1 MGISLSTVR
10 DRMTSGDDEQ
20 IGSGGADCAIRIR
33 VDRGGTLG
41 GGSAEPVKA
50 TKGTLY
56 RKVAADLRE
65 AIAAGEYGSGGK
77 LPPESALAERYGVS
91 RGTIRQA
98 LGSLRADGLVTSR
111 RGTRRVVLG
120 TTRVQSFAELVSFTS
135 WTRSLGEE
143 PGGRVE
149 RLERRPAD
157 AGEREQLRLEPGAE
171 VVLVLRVRTLS
182 GRPVMV
188 ERSLYPLWVGEL
200 VARIPPDAVSHT
212 EPLKEQGVVFA
223 DADHT
228 IDITAADADDARLL
242 GCEVGDALLRERRR
256 STDPL
261 GAPVEWSEDRYLP
274 GTVAFT
280 VHNSIAASALSR
292 HHRRSP

>member
-1 MGISLSTVR
+1 MQ
-10 DRMTSGDDEQ
+10 D
-20 IGSGGADCAIRIR
+20 
-33 VDRGGTLG
+33 
-41 GGSAEPVKA
+41 GSAEPA
-50 TKGTLY
+50 KGTLY

-65 AIAAGEYGSGGK
+65 AIAAGEYGSGGR
-77 LPPESALAERYGVS
+77 LPAESALAERYGVS

-98 LGSLRADGLVTSR
+98 LGALRADGLVTSR

-120 TTRVQSFAELVSFTS
+120 TARVQSFAELVSFTS
-135 WTRSLGEE
+135 WARSLGEE

-149 RLERRPAD
+149 RVERRPAD
-157 AGEREQLRLEPGAE
+157 AEEREQLRLEAGAQ

-200 VARIPPDAVSHT
+200 AAAIPPDAVSHT
-212 EPLKEQGVVFA
+212 EPLQEQGVVFA

-228 IDITAADADDARLL
+228 IDVTTADADDARLL
-242 GCEVGDALLRERRR
+242 DCPPGAPLLRERRR
-256 STDPL
+256 STDPA
-261 GAPVEWSEDRYLP
+261 GTPVEWSEDRYLP

-280 VHNSIAASALSR
+280 VHNSLAGSALSR
-292 HHRRSP
+292 RHGRTP

>member
-1 MGISLSTVR
+1 MQDGR
-10 DRMTSGDDEQ
+10 
-20 IGSGGADCAIRIR
+20 
-33 VDRGGTLG
+33 
-41 GGSAEPVKA
+41 AEPA
-50 TKGTLY
+50 KGTLY
-56 RKVAADLRE
+56 RKVAGDLRD
-65 AIAAGEYGSGGK
+65 AIAAGEYGSGGR
-77 LPPESALAERYGVS
+77 LPAEATLAERYGVS

-98 LGSLRADGLVTSR
+98 LASLRADGLVTSR

-120 TTRVQSFAELVSFTS
+120 TARMQSFAELVSFTN
-135 WTRSLGEE
+135 WARSLGEE

-149 RLERRPAD
+149 RVERRPAD
-157 AGEREQLRLEPGAE
+157 ARECEQLRMEPGGE

-212 EPLKEQGVVFA
+212 EPLQEQGVVFA

-228 IDITAADADDARLL
+228 IDLTSADADDARLL
-242 GCEVGDALLRERRR
+242 GCEPGDALLRERRR
-256 STDPL
+256 STDPS
-261 GAPVEWSEDRYLP
+261 GAPLEWSEDRYLP

-280 VHNSIAASALSR
+280 VHNSIAASALTR
-292 HHRRSP
+292 RHRRAL